1 MGQKNLNKIPVPH
14 VVSMAEELVI
24 VPRRPHARTVR
35 PRQWHVTRGG
45 HTIEKELQGG
55 GLALT

>member
-1 MGQKNLNKIPVPH
+1 MGHKNLNKIPVPH

-24 VPRRPHARTVR
+24 VPRRPYARTVR

-45 HTIEKELQGG
+45 HTIEKELQGEG
-55 GLALT
+55 